1 MVGITGTYD
10 PAFGNFPQ
18 RRQPA
23 GMAGG
28 FQSLLGQALG
38 LGGAAANVAQVLQTP
53 MAGARDPRT
62 TLENPRV
69 TSDSGRGAEAS
80 AKVTGGAETPK
91 TGQTKMAGG
100 AESMGAKGGRSATGG
115 GGVRPPGGGA
125 AAAAAGGGGE
135 FLKQP
140 VRSFLDKRA
149 PQTVARFA
157 GSSRPYLRATG
168 ALAGR
173 YMPLIGGGL
182 ELAQGDIP
190 GAVGVTA
197 GGYIGGALGSI
208 IAPGVG
214 TAVGAGIGSM
224 LGGSLA
230 DQASLNIFPD
240 AELFGIPIGAR
251 AKERKQRAFEREE
264 QKKDL
269 AILAD
274 IRSDELRNNLAA
286 QQSLLN
292 SQGAMYQKIQRQAG
306 LFQLAG
312 SSLAATSNIGQAMF
326 MNNPYSPN

>member
-1 MVGITGTYD
+1 
-10 PAFGNFPQ
+10 
-18 RRQPA
+18 
-23 GMAGG
+23 MAGG

-53 MAGARDPRT
+53 EEYYRQMAGARKPRT

-69 TSDSGRGAEAS
+69 TSDSDRGAKKAP
-80 AKVTGGAETPK
+80 AKGTGGGDSPK
-91 TGQTKMAGG
+91 TSQTKMAGN
-100 AESMGAKGGRSATGG
+100 AQT
-115 GGVRPPGGGA
+115 
-125 AAAAAGGGGE
+125 AAAGAGGE
-135 FLKQP
+135 FFKQP
-140 VRSFLDKRA
+140 IRKLIDKRA
-149 PQTVARFA
+149 PQTLARFA
-157 GSSRPYLRATG
+157 GSSRPYLQATG

-312 SSLAATSNIGQAMF
+312 SSLAATSNIGQAMC